1 MIHHK
6 QHGKKRTLALLLAG
20 SVLFTN
26 IPVSANAVSDIE
38 LSADESASDETANTG
53 NTATNDA
60 VDISIDSIDEILL
73 PQRLMI
79 LLNFN
84 LLPLMTQ
91 RPRMTFSSDD
101 VCKPFFF
108 FEGSV
113 NSPKIA

>member
-26 IPVSANAVSDIE
+26 IPVSANAVSDVE

-60 VDISIDSIDEILL
+60 VDISIDSIDKNTASATVEDSSEL
-73 PQRLMI
+73 QSVASDDS
-79 LLNFN
+79 
-84 LLPLMTQ
+84 TSSDD
-91 RPRMTFSSDD
+91 FSSDED
-101 VCKPFFF
+101 IRKYL
-108 FEGSV
+108 G
-113 NSPKIA
+113 PKFINKKR

>member
-60 VDISIDSIDEILL
+60 VTPLMKILL

-91 RPRMTFSSDD
+91 RPRMIFLLMTM
-101 VCKPFFF
+101 KPSFLQ
-108 FEGSV
+108 GQ
-113 NSPKIA
+113 NLQIAKI